1 MYLVFRKYLKLI
13 KVCFCTNILLSFLF
27 TNLPQMH
34 SNMVT
39 QPLLLPVSPVSMV
52 TENPTKLLQVS
63 SVRQEEMKIS
73 TDEVNKILSDVQLM
87 KGKQETIDSRIIAM
101 KQ

>member
-1 MYLVFRKYLKLI
+1 
-13 KVCFCTNILLSFLF
+13 
-27 TNLPQMH
+27 
-34 SNMVT
+34 MVT
-39 QPLLLPVSPVSMV
+39 QPLLLSVSLVSTV
-52 TENPTKLLQVS
+52 TENPAKLLQVS
-63 SVRQEEMKIS
+63 SVRQEDMKIS